1 MTNKIRGSQIRIKHT
16 YCTPHLILWFV
27 HNPAEGG
34 ILKLTIVAKETEIK
48 TMEMLLRS
56 MSRAVA
62 AAVGTTAINIDQPQV
77 HKNLSQQ

>member
-1 MTNKIRGSQIRIKHT
+1 
-16 YCTPHLILWFV
+16 
-27 HNPAEGG
+27 
-34 ILKLTIVAKETEIK
+34 
-48 TMEMLLRS
+48 MEMLLRS